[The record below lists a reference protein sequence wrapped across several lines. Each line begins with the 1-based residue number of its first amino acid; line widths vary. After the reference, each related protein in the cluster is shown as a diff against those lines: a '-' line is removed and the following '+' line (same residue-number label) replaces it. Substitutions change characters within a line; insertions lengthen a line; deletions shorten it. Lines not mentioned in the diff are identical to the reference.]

1 LTQRHKGAKTQRFLQ
16 TKLLIF
22 ERYFQPFEL
31 IEQIYPFELII
42 DKKTRMHKD
51 FLQTK
56 VLIFERYFQP
66 FELIE
71 HIEPFELFFDT
82 KAQRFFTN

>member
-1 LTQRHKGAKTQRFLQ
+1 MTQRHKGAKTQRFLQ
-16 TKLLIF
+16 TKVLIF

-31 IEQIYPFELII
+31 IEQIEPFELIV
-42 DKKTRMHKD
+42 DTKTRRHKD

-66 FELIE
+66 FEHIE
-71 HIEPFELFFDT
+71 LIEPFEQNKPL
-82 KAQRFFTN
+82 KLLIMG